1 MSFRSF
7 LPSLWASNSNG
18 AMDPITSLRQEI
30 DRAFESFG
38 KSLPSVTLPSV
49 TWPQETATPKVNVV
63 QKDKTVEITAELP
76 GVELK
81 DVELLVDDDVLTI
94 KGEKKVEKEDKT
106 AERHVFECSYGSF
119 ARSIQLPFDVE
130 PKSVK
135 ADFKNGVL
143 TVTIPV
149 PATAQAKTQKVEIK
163 AAA

>member
-1 MSFRSF
+1 MQAMSFRSF

-18 AMDPITSLRQEI
+18 ATDPITSLRHEI
-30 DRAFESFG
+30 DRAFDSFG
-38 KSLPSVTLPSV
+38 KALPSV
-49 TWPQETATPKVNVV
+49 TWPQDTATPRINVV

-76 GVELK
+76 GVEIK
-81 DVELLVDDDVLTI
+81 DVELLVDEDILTI
-94 KGEKKVEKEDKT
+94 KGEKKVESEDKT
-106 AERHVFECSYGSF
+106 AERHVFECSYGAF

-143 TVTIPV
+143 TVTVPV
-149 PATAQAKTQKVEIK
+149 PATVQNKAQKVEIK